1 MFIRTHVSNKKPT
14 SSNVKKVEEVKKEA
28 VIEEKQE
35 VIEETIKPIN
45 NYKIVSK
52 KKKPKTIIEEL
63 FEEDI

>member
-1 MFIRTHVSNKKPT
+1 MFIRTHTSKKRITP
-14 SSNVKKVEEVKKEA
+14 SNVKKVEEVKKEA

-45 NYKIVSK
+45 NYKVVSK

-63 FEEDI
+63 FDENI